1 MPTPAGTG
9 LSRRTFIARSSGL
22 ALAVFGGSALAPR
35 AFEEGIADAMAAG
48 RPNSVLVSVFL
59 DGGLDTLGLLA
70 PVDDTTYQAL
80 RPTLKMAPNAAM
92 AFRDDTRLQWHSAA
106 APLKALHEAD
116 KLCVIPAIGYASP
129 NQSHFTSRHFYE
141 VGDLNEAGQIG
152 WLGRWLDRNGR
163 MDNPLQGLS
172 LDTTLAPALAAAN
185 VPVASVA
192 SPTNFA
198 LGSDGVGATIK
209 TAMNQAYGAL
219 GRLPTTDPSL
229 LQARGAAAQVVG
241 IQERLADLYGK
252 QITDV
257 PVGVTYPGNSGFANN
272 LRALAK
278 MLAMGLPIRCVAL
291 DGNGGYDTHENQA
304 TTLTNNLTQFSN
316 ALAAFQADLEG
327 RGLADRVLLQVWSEF
342 GRRPA
347 ENGSGTD
354 HGAAGARAADGL
366 DEHDRQGHAGR
377 VHRRGHARQPPEPA
391 QQHGLPRRVQDG
403 ARGLARRRPDRRA
416 PERLEVLQPR
426 AHQGLRSLMRR
437 AVAVLAV
444 LLAAA
449 VAVPA
454 AAEAA
459 RGGKARCG
467 KRAACK
473 GTLAA
478 RRARRAAG
486 ELEAAPPRPGQ
497 ARARHAAPTGRRR
510 TAGRRRPAAATP
522 RARLRRR
529 PPRPTT
535 RAT

>member
-1 MPTPAGTG
+1 MDACHCKEHTRAAIMRQAAAQAAAGAGNGLRAIEPGMPTPAGTG

-35 AFEEGIADAMAAG
+35 AFEEGIADAMGAG

-70 PVDDTTYQAL
+70 PVDDTTYQTL
-80 RPTLKMAPNAAM
+80 RPTLKMAPDATM
-92 AFRDDTRLQWHSAA
+92 AFRDDTRLQWHAAA

-116 KLCVIPAIGYASP
+116 KLTVIPAIGYASP

-141 VGDLNEAGQIG
+141 VGDLDEAGQIG

-163 MDNPLQGLS
+163 IDNPLQGLS
-172 LDTTLAPALAAAN
+172 LDTTLAPALAAAS

-219 GRLPTTDPSL
+219 GRLPTIDPSL
-229 LQARGAAAQVVG
+229 AQARGAAAQVVG
-241 IQERLADLYGK
+241 IQERLAGLYGK

-257 PVGVTYPGNSGFANN
+257 PAGVAYPANSGFATK

-304 TTLTNNLTQFSN
+304 ATLTNNLTQFSG

-327 RGLADRVLLQVWSEF
+327 RGLADRVLVHVWSEF

-354 HGAAGARAADGL
+354 HGAAGVGL
-366 DEHDRQGHAGR
+366 LMGSTNTIAKGMQGEFTGVAT
-377 VHRRGHARQPPEPA
+377 
-391 QQHGLPRRVQDG
+391 LDN
-403 ARGLARRRPDRRA
+403 
-416 PERLEVLQPR
+416 
-426 AHQGLRSLMRR
+426 HQNLRSSTDFR
-437 AVAVLAV
+437 AVYKTVLEDWLGGDLTGV
-444 LLAAA
+444 LPNATKFNNL
-449 VAVPA
+449 
-454 AAEAA
+454 
-459 RGGKARCG
+459 GLIKA
-467 KRAACK
+467 
-473 GTLAA
+473 
-478 RRARRAAG
+478 
-486 ELEAAPPRPGQ
+486 
-497 ARARHAAPTGRRR
+497 
-510 TAGRRRPAAATP
+510 
-522 RARLRRR
+522 
-529 PPRPTT
+529 
-535 RAT
+535 